1 MGNYLKSTLKLR
13 GVIFLCIWREKN
25 SSIPYL
31 LRPTTLLLKG
41 IERENS
47 FPFQILLSSKLLVR
61 IG

>member
-1 MGNYLKSTLKLR
+1 MGNYLKSILKLR